1 MGAIDW
7 NQKVE
12 IQEKA
17 VKEILTSNVL
27 SISPDTPILEAVSLM
42 RTNKISCL
50 VVQENKKAVGIFTER
65 DLVRMTHLDTYLK
78 HDQIGQVMNQPVIT
92 ADIDCDIYKAYDLFR
107 QYSIRHLVLVDSD
120 EEVAG
125 VITQSDIMRNLPMG
139 FFVEPRTMSKVMV
152 KDVVTVKK
160 ESLVKDALSK
170 MMEHSISCLVVEED
184 NYPVGILTGRDIVR
198 LLDNQIEI
206 KNLRIESVMS
216 CPVLTISSDK
226 PLYEASGI
234 MNNRKV
240 RRLVVVHESGRI
252 SGLITQSD
260 IIRVLEERYS
270 ESLENI
276 INRLKEDILSNV
288 SHELKTPVTI
298 IKSALQ
304 LAKDEEFKDEQ
315 ERLFSMA
322 LKAVNRLNGV
332 VEDLV
337 TAADRHHA
345 ALYKPQFTGLDLVE
359 IIPSF
364 VTKMYEKAVER
375 NVVIETALPKDL
387 PRVEGNQLAIK
398 RVLKTI
404 VGNAIKFSKE
414 GGGVVLITAKKEDS
428 FVKVSISDEGI
439 GIPSDKLD
447 NIFDVL
453 FQVDASTTRKYEGTG
468 MGLAVAK
475 SIIDSHEGRI
485 WAESNN
491 GNGTTVHFTLPLAKE
506 E

>member
-1 MGAIDW
+1 MGAFDW
-7 NQKVE
+7 NQKFE
-12 IQEKA
+12 IQEKP
-17 VKEILTSNVL
+17 VKEIITSKVL

-42 RTNKISCL
+42 RNNKISCL
-50 VVQENKKAVGIFTER
+50 VVHENRKPVGIFTER
-65 DLVRMTHLDTYLK
+65 DLVRMTHLEAHLG
-78 HDQIGQVMNQPVIT
+78 HDRIRQVMNKSVIT
-92 ADIDCDIYKAYDLFR
+92 TNIDCDIYKAYDLFR
-107 QYSIRHLVLVDSD
+107 QHSIRHLVLVDSAG
-120 EEVAG
+120 EVAG

-139 FFVEPRTMSKVMV
+139 FFVQPRTMSKVMM
-152 KDVVTVKK
+152 KDVVTIKK
-160 ESLVKDALSK
+160 GDRVKDALSK
-170 MMEHSISCLVVEED
+170 MVEHSISCLVVEED
-184 NYPVGILTGRDIVR
+184 DYPVGILTGRDIVR
-198 LLDNQIEI
+198 LLDNRIEL
-206 KNLRIESVMS
+206 KNLQIESVMS

-240 RRLVVVHESGRI
+240 RRLVVVQETGRI

-260 IIRVLEERYS
+260 IIRVLEGRYS
-270 ESLENI
+270 ESLEKI
-276 INRLKEDILSNV
+276 LNRLKEDILSNV

-337 TAADRHHA
+337 TAAERHHD
-345 ALYKPQFTGLDLVE
+345 ALYKPQFTGLNLIEV
-359 IIPSF
+359 IPSF
-364 VTKMYEKAVER
+364 VTKMYKLAVER
-375 NVVIETALPKDL
+375 NVVIQTAIPKDL
-387 PRVEGNQLAIK
+387 PRVEGNLLAMK
-398 RVLKTI
+398 RALKNI

-414 GGGVVLITAKKEDS
+414 GGGVVLITAKQEES

-439 GIPSDKLD
+439 GIPSDKLE

-453 FQVDASTTRKYEGTG
+453 FQVDATTTRKYEGTG

-475 SIIDSHEGRI
+475 SIIESHEGRI
-485 WAESNN
+485 WADSNN
-491 GNGTTVHFTLPLAKE
+491 GDGTTVHFTLPIAVE
-506 E
+506 